1 MMEFWGYRRPDG
13 KVGVRN
19 HVLVIATVGCAGEVA
34 RKVSENV
41 AGTVSFVSHGGC
53 AEAEQNLAETKAVLL
68 GMHANPNI
76 YGTVAIGLG
85 CEANNMD
92 AFLKLA
98 KERTCKP
105 IVGFTI
111 QDLGGSIN
119 TIAAATRAAEEMVI
133 EASECLRELCPLSE
147 LTLGIECGGSDATSG
162 LVSNPVMGRVSD
174 KLVEMGGTAMF
185 SETIEMIGA
194 EHLLAQRAAT
204 PEVAQRILERTH
216 KREMEQADR
225 GEDIRKAQPSPGNK
239 AGGIT
244 TLEEK
249 SLGCI
254 HKGGHTPVV
263 EMCDCAQTPT
273 KKGLVLMDSP
283 CFDLLSVTAK
293 IAGGCQ
299 VVVFTTGRGNT
310 IGNPV
315 APVIKVTANGDTF
328 RHLKDNIDMDM
339 SAVTRGELGL
349 NEEADI
355 TLQEI
360 IKVMSGKL
368 TKAEVHKFG
377 YAETVTSRP
386 CEYI

>member
-1 MMEFWGYRRPDG
+1 MEFWGYRRPDG

-34 RKVSENV
+34 KKVADNLN
-41 AGTVSFVSHGGC
+41 GTISFVSQGGC
-53 AEAEQNLAETKAVLL
+53 AEAEKDLAATNAVLL
-68 GMHANPNI
+68 GMIANPNV

-85 CEANNMD
+85 CEFNNMQR
-92 AFLKLA
+92 FLELA
-98 KERTCKP
+98 KERTNKP

-111 QDLGGSIN
+111 QGEGGSIN
-119 TIAAATRAAEEMVI
+119 TIAAATRAAQQMVS
-133 EASECLRELCPLSE
+133 EASECVRELCPISE
-147 LTLGIECGGSDATSG
+147 LILGIECGGSDATSG

-174 KLVEMGGTAMF
+174 KLVEAGGTAMF

-194 EHLLAQRAAT
+194 EHLLAARAAQ
-204 PEVAQRILERTH
+204 PEVAQRILNIV
-216 KREMEQADR
+216 KGREDEQIR
-225 GEDIRKAQPSPGNK
+225 CGEDIRKIQPSPGNK
-239 AGGIT
+239 EGGIT

-254 HKGGHTPVV
+254 HKGGHTPIM
-263 EMCDCAQTPT
+263 EMCGYAQTPT

-293 IAGGCQ
+293 VAAGCQ
-299 VVVFTTGRGNT
+299 VIVFTTGRGNT

-315 APVIKVTANGDTF
+315 APVMKVTANGATYQ
-328 RHLKDNIDMDM
+328 HMLDNHDMDM
-339 SAVTRGELGL
+339 SPVTEGNRTLDEQ
-349 NEEADI
+349 ADI
-355 TLQEI
+355 TLKEI
-360 IKVMSGKL
+360 VKVMSGKL
-368 TKAEVHKFG
+368 TKAEINKFG

>member
-1 MMEFWGYRRPDG
+1 MEFWGYRRPDG

-34 RKVSENV
+34 RKVADSLN
-41 AGTVSFVSHGGC
+41 GTISFVSQGGC
-53 AEAEQNLAETKAVLL
+53 AEAEKDLAATNAVLL
-68 GMHANPNI
+68 GMIANPNV

-85 CEANNMD
+85 CEFNNMPR
-92 AFLKLA
+92 FLELA
-98 KERTCKP
+98 KARTCKP

-111 QDLGGSIN
+111 QEEGGSIN
-119 TIAAATRAAEEMVI
+119 AIAAATRAAQQMVS
-133 EASECLRELCPLSE
+133 EASECIRELCDISE
-147 LTLGIECGGSDATSG
+147 LMLGIECGGSDATSG

-174 KLVEMGGTAMF
+174 KLVAMGGTAMF

-194 EHLLAQRAAT
+194 EHLLAARAAT
-204 PEVAQRILERTH
+204 PQVAQKILDVVRG
-216 KREMEQADR
+216 REEEQIR
-225 GEDIRKAQPSPGNK
+225 CGEDIRKIQPSPGNK

-254 HKGGHTPVV
+254 HKGGHTPVM
-263 EMCDCAQTPT
+263 EMCDYAQTPT

-283 CFDLLSVTAK
+283 CYDLLSVTAK
-293 IAGGCQ
+293 VAAGCQ
-299 VVVFTTGRGNT
+299 VIVFTTGRGNT

-315 APVIKVTANGDTF
+315 APVMKVTANGETY
-328 RHLKDNIDMDM
+328 RHMLDNHDMDM
-339 SAVTRGELGL
+339 SAVVEGTRTLDEQ
-349 NEEADI
+349 ADL
-355 TLQEI
+355 TLAEI
-360 IKVMSGKL
+360 VKVMSGKL
-368 TKAEVHKFG
+368 TKAEINKFG

>member
-1 MMEFWGYRRPDG
+1 MQFWGYRRPDG

-34 RKVSENV
+34 KKVADNLN
-41 AGTVSFVSHGGC
+41 GTISFISQGGC
-53 AEAEQNLAETKAVLL
+53 AEAERDLEATNAVLL
-68 GMHANPNI
+68 GMIANPNV
-76 YGTVAIGLG
+76 YGTIAIGLG
-85 CEANNMD
+85 CEFNNMSC
-92 AFLKLA
+92 FLKLA
-98 KERTCKP
+98 QERTKKP

-111 QDLGGSIN
+111 QEEGGSIN
-119 TIAAATRAAEEMVI
+119 TIAVATRAAQQMVS
-133 EASECLRELCPLSE
+133 EASECVRELCDISE
-147 LTLGIECGGSDATSG
+147 LMLGIECGGSDATSG

-174 KLVEMGGTAMF
+174 KLVEFGGTAMF

-194 EHLLAQRAAT
+194 EHLLAERAAT
-204 PEVAQRILERTH
+204 PEVAQRILDVV
-216 KREMEQADR
+216 KSREDEQIR
-225 GEDIRKAQPSPGNK
+225 CGEDIRKIQPSPGNK

-254 HKGGHTPVV
+254 HKGGHTPIM
-263 EMCDCAQTPT
+263 EMCGYAQTPT

-293 IAGGCQ
+293 VAAGCQ
-299 VVVFTTGRGNT
+299 VIVFTTGRGNT

-315 APVIKVTANGDTF
+315 APVMKVTANGDTYQ
-328 RHLKDNIDMDM
+328 HMMDNHDMDM
-339 SAVTRGELGL
+339 SAVTKGDRTL
-349 NEEADI
+349 EEQADI
-355 TLQEI
+355 TLSEI

-368 TKAEVHKFG
+368 TKAEINKFG